1 MPGNKILVTGG
12 SGYIG
17 SHTIIELL
25 NEGYEVV
32 AIDNLR
38 NSSYEAIRRIEQI
51 TGKKVTFYK
60 VDLLD
65 KKALQ
70 QVFQRQSIWAVIHF
84 AGLKAVGESTK
95 IPLDYFHD
103 NITGSILLMKAMKEA
118 GVKNIVFSS
127 SATVYGEPKVVPIP
141 ETSPTGAKNPYGH
154 TKETIEHLIEDV
166 CESDKE
172 WNGALLRYFNPVGAH
187 PSGNIGEN
195 PLGIPNNLMPFLAQ
209 VAIGRRE
216 YLSIFG
222 NDYDTP
228 DGTCI
233 RDYIDVVD
241 LAKGHIAA
249 LKKLQKDP
257 HIGCIAYNLG
267 TGRGQS
273 VLDMVHAFSKAV
285 GHELPYKLV
294 GRRAGDVPRLVADAE
309 KANKELGWKATK
321 TLEETCASLW
331 NWQTKNPKGLEDCPG
346 DAPPESIISYL

>member
-1 MPGNKILVTGG
+1 MSIHTLYTHTTAISCLEIRSLSRVDPAILVCITLWTVTEISYADRG
-12 SGYIG
+12 SIG

-141 ETSPTGAKNPYGH
+141 ETSPT
-154 TKETIEHLIEDV
+154 V
-166 CESDKE
+166 
-172 WNGALLRYFNPVGAH
+172 RYFIA
-187 PSGNIGEN
+187 
-195 PLGIPNNLMPFLAQ
+195 
-209 VAIGRRE
+209 
-216 YLSIFG
+216 
-222 NDYDTP
+222 DDTP
-228 DGTCI
+228 
-233 RDYIDVVD
+233 
-241 LAKGHIAA
+241 
-249 LKKLQKDP
+249 
-257 HIGCIAYNLG
+257 
-267 TGRGQS
+267 
-273 VLDMVHAFSKAV
+273 
-285 GHELPYKLV
+285 
-294 GRRAGDVPRLVADAE
+294 
-309 KANKELGWKATK
+309 
-321 TLEETCASLW
+321 
-331 NWQTKNPKGLEDCPG
+331 
-346 DAPPESIISYL
+346 